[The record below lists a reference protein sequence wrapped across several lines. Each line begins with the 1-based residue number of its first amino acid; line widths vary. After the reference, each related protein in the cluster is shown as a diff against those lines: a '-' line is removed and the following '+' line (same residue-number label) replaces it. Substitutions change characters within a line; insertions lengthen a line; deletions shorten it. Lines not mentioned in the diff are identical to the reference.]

1 MSADRK
7 PHVLYLYPGMVP
19 PPIDPHRNKHFFMSE
34 VASGDILLP
43 VWWHNEAE
51 GEAKLKTS
59 LKTPFTAG
67 SFAYHFCYM
76 YRYPALVRGLMRF
89 YFFLSKGIS
98 LIRSG
103 GRQYDAVITYGTNAT
118 GIAAAILSIIA
129 RTKLIVEIPGVPAK
143 AFVLDEQHPSMGAKV
158 RKFLADIFLRLVLLR
173 TSRLRLLYPTQ
184 LAEYGYASRIPSTV
198 YHEFIAAKLI
208 SHNEQTDKLV
218 YFLGSPWH
226 LKGVDILIKAFRS
239 LEKDFPHHRLKVVG
253 HCPDQSPYR
262 KLAGDSSQIEFAPGL
277 PHAAAMEIMSR
288 CEVFVLPSR
297 TEAMGCVMLEAM
309 AAGKPVIAADVDG
322 IPYYLKNGETG
333 LLFPADDP
341 AALAV
346 KLREIL
352 SNRELGS
359 ALAERGRAAVNE
371 KYSEV
376 EYARHFG
383 VMLNETIAG

>member
-1 MSADRK
+1 MSTDRK

-19 PPIDPHRNKHFFMSE
+19 PPLDPHRNKHFYMSE

-43 VWWHNEAE
+43 VWWRSQSEAE
-51 GEAKLKTS
+51 EKLKQS
-59 LKTPFTAG
+59 LETPFTTG
-67 SFAYHFCYM
+67 GFRYHFSYM
-76 YRYPALVRGLMRF
+76 YRYPAMLRGLARF
-89 YFFLSKGIS
+89 FFFLSKGIS
-98 LIRSG
+98 LIRG
-103 GRQYDAVITYGTNAT
+103 ERRYDAVITYGTNAT
-118 GIAAAILSIIA
+118 GVAAAILSLIG

-143 AFVLDEQHPSMGAKV
+143 AFVLDDLHPSIGAKI
-158 RKFLADIFLRLVLLR
+158 RKFLADIFLRLVLAR
-173 TSRLRLLYPTQ
+173 ASRLHLLYPTQ
-184 LAEYGYASRIPSTV
+184 LAEYRYASRIPSTV
-198 YHEFIAAKLI
+198 YHEFVAAKLI
-208 SHNEQTDKLV
+208 SHSEQTEKVV

-239 LEKDFPHHRLKVVG
+239 LEKDFPHHRLKIVG
-253 HCPDQSPYR
+253 HCPDQTPFR
-262 KLAGDSSQIEFAPGL
+262 KLAGDSTQIDFAPGL

-309 AAGKPVIAADVDG
+309 AAGKPVIASDVDG
-322 IPYYLKNGETG
+322 IPYYLHDRENG

-352 SNRELGS
+352 SNAALS
-359 ALAERGRAAVNE
+359 AALAQRGRAVVNE
-371 KYSEV
+371 RYSEV

-383 VMLNETIAG
+383 VMLKETIAG